1 MKPARSCPR
10 CGTPL
15 GDAADGLC
23 LVCAGRLALETSAE
37 ETAANAP
44 ALGVRLGDYEILD
57 ELGRGA
63 MGVVFRARQLSLKRV
78 VALKVVLSGQFA
90 SEAER
95 RRFLS
100 EVEFAATL
108 DHPNIVPVYEVGGA
122 EGRPFCAMKLIDGQ
136 PLAQRIAPGS
146 TRISEREAAALLAR
160 AARAVHHAHQRGIIH
175 RDLKPAN
182 ILVDAAGQPHITD
195 FGLARRVG
203 VDSSLSLTGSPL
215 GTPAYMS
222 PEQARGEKTI
232 TTAAD
237 IWSLGVML
245 YQLLT
250 GRPPFEA
257 ENVPALLRKITEEEA
272 PAFTTRGSRRKEA
285 HASSPILE
293 PSRGSQSLLTSA
305 ATIIDPDLATIC
317 LKCLEKDSAR
327 RYVSAAD
334 LADDLE
340 RWQRQEPILAR
351 RSTAQERA
359 LKWCARHPHR
369 AMMFSLLLLVFLAGL
384 SGIVWQWQ
392 RANRHAS
399 RADQR
404 AEESRDRLLRL
415 HVLNA
420 QQRLETGDPVSALP
434 WLAAALAEESPG
446 STRREVYRAALANI
460 VRRSPGP
467 EHIWWLPGADGNLAL
482 SPDGRHAIV
491 ADPTM
496 DRVWFLNLANG
507 DALELAGRKC
517 SSAAFSPDGSFFALG
532 GHNQSWLCSTES
544 RAPIAPPLPQRSWVA
559 QVGFSPNG
567 RWLATLSRKTG
578 VRLWDAATGEPPS
591 HELAHPEVI
600 SFAFSPDSRRLV
612 SSGQDQFVRLWEV
625 PSGRLLAENRL
636 AAWRCAF
643 SPDGRRVVVGRGRA
657 RDALVLNAASLQP
670 VFPPLPHDGYVEY
683 VVVSA
688 DSQRVAT
695 GSRDGTARLW
705 SLPTGQP
712 LAPPLPLESECTAL
726 AFSADGEILAT
737 GSLDGRVRAWDAR
750 SGVPRSSWLHHAASV
765 RGLVFTPGGQ
775 RLCSI
780 SADGTARVWRWNP
793 SKPASITLPAPQ
805 GGIWNAHFFDQA
817 RRVVTRGPRGARIF
831 DTTTG
836 EAWTPLLEHNKGTRW
851 ADVSP
856 DGSLLLTEGRDQ
868 RVRVWRIPGGELLG
882 AWDCAAEI
890 ADARWLATAGRFVVL
905 AENGELSIGMAASN
919 APLRLLTREM
929 SAGNTLAVA
938 LDRRTFAVAFS
949 NRKFGLWAD
958 EGGRHVLLDDCPAE
972 VRKIRFS
979 PDGTLLATG
988 DKDGVIQF
996 RRSLDGHPMGG
1007 LIRHAD
1013 GVRDFAFSP
1022 DGGRLASLGAD
1033 GMARVSRVP
1042 GGEPATVVIRPEPGA
1057 TQLEWSADGRW
1068 LVVAGE
1074 RSGQVWDAR
1083 TGTSITPRVRY
1094 SIPVAGATFTPDGDQ
1109 LLVLTG
1115 DGRLWRERLDAPD
1128 WPDDDWRFLA
1138 RVFSSQEVDDT
1149 GSAVPRRAPSE
1160 TNTQSA
1166 ADTLT
1171 TRWRALRPRL
1181 ERLAAPDR

>member
-44 ALGVRLGDYEILD
+44 ALGVRLGDYELLA

-63 MGVVFRARQLSLKRV
+63 MGVVFRARQLSLKRI

-95 RRFLS
+95 RRFLG

-108 DHPNIVPVYEVGGA
+108 DHPNIVPVYEVGSA

-136 PLAQRIAPGS
+136 PLAQRIASGS
-146 TRISEREAAALLAR
+146 ARVSEREAAALLAR

-203 VDSSLSLTGSPL
+203 VESSLSLTGSPL

-245 YQLLT
+245 YQLLA
-250 GRPPFEA
+250 GHPPFAA
-257 ENVPALLRKITEEEA
+257 ENVPALLRKIVEA
-272 PAFTTRGSRRKEA
+272 EPVPFTIHDSRSTSGVEPGLVQRKSEIATRV
-285 HASSPILE
+285 
-293 PSRGSQSLLTSA
+293 
-305 ATIIDPDLATIC
+305 DPDLATIC
-317 LKCLEKDSAR
+317 LKCLEKDPAR
-327 RYVSAAD
+327 RYASAAE

-340 RWQRQEPILAR
+340 RWLRHEPILAR
-351 RSTAQERA
+351 RSTAWERA
-359 LKWCARHPHR
+359 LKWSARHPHR
-369 AMMFSLLLLVFLAGL
+369 AMMLSLLLLVFLAGL
-384 SGIVWQWQ
+384 SGIVWQGQ

-415 HVLNA
+415 HMLNA

-434 WLAAALAEESPG
+434 WLAAALSEESPG
-446 STRREVYRAALANI
+446 STRREVYRAAMANI
-460 VRRSPGP
+460 VRRSPRP
-467 EHIWWLPGADGNLAL
+467 EHIWWMPGADGSLAL
-482 SPDGRHAIV
+482 SQDGLQAIV
-491 ADPTM
+491 VNPTIN
-496 DRVWFLNLANG
+496 RVWFLNLANG
-507 DALELAGRKC
+507 DAHEVAGRKC
-517 SSAAFSPDGSFFALG
+517 SSAAFSPDGAFFALG
-532 GHNQSWLCSTES
+532 GHHRSWLCSAES
-544 RAPIAPPLPQRSWVA
+544 RAPITPPLPQRSWVA

-578 VRLWDAATGEPPS
+578 VRLWDAATGEPPAD
-591 HELAHPEVI
+591 ELAHPEVI
-600 SFAFSPDSRRLV
+600 TFAFSPDSRRLV

-625 PSGRLLAENRL
+625 PSGRLLAESRL

-657 RDALVLNAASLQP
+657 RDALVLDAASLQP
-670 VFPPLPHDGYVEY
+670 VVPPLPHDGYVEY
-683 VVVSA
+683 VAVSA

-695 GSRDGTARLW
+695 GAQDGTARLW

-726 AFSADGEILAT
+726 AFSTDGEVLAT
-737 GSLDGRVRAWDAR
+737 GSLDGRLRMWNSR
-750 SGVPRSSWLHHAASV
+750 NGKPQSPWLHHAASV
-765 RGLVFTPGGQ
+765 RGLVFTPGGE

-780 SADGTARVWRWNP
+780 SADGTARVWRWKP
-793 SKPASITLPAPQ
+793 SELTSIELQDPQ
-805 GGIWNAHFFDQA
+805 GGIWNAHFFDRA
-817 RRVVTRGPRGARIF
+817 GRIVTRGPRGARIF

-836 EAWTPLLEHNKGTRW
+836 RAWTPLLEHNKGTRW

-856 DGSLLLTEGRDQ
+856 DGSLLLTEGRDH
-868 RVRVWRIPGGELLG
+868 RVRAWRIPGGELLG

-919 APLRLLTREM
+919 APLRLLTRER
-929 SAGNTLAVA
+929 SAGNALAVA
-938 LDRRTFAVAFS
+938 LDRRTFAAAFS
-949 NRKFGLWAD
+949 NRKFGLWAE
-958 EGGRHVLLDDCPAE
+958 EGARHVLLEVCPAE

-1022 DGGRLASLGAD
+1022 DGVRLASLAAD
-1033 GMARVSRVP
+1033 GLVRISRVP

-1074 RSGQVWDAR
+1074 YSGQVWDSR
-1083 TGTSITPRVRY
+1083 TGTPITPRVGY
-1094 SIPVAGATFTPDGDQ
+1094 STPVAGATFTPDGGQ
-1109 LLVLTG
+1109 LLVLTK
-1115 DGRLWRERLDAPD
+1115 DGRLRRERLDASD

-1149 GSAVPRRAPSE
+1149 GSAVPWRAPGE
-1160 TNTQSA
+1160 TNTRAGS
-1166 ADTLT
+1166 DTLT
-1171 TRWRALRPRL
+1171 THWRDIRPRL
-1181 ERLAAPDR
+1181 EQVAAPGR